1 MNNLLKTYNFS
12 NFEIVKGN
20 GCYLY
25 TSGNRRLL
33 DFSAGVAVNSL
44 GYNHSVI
51 KKTLQEQLKTGITH
65 LSGSQIHSYKTKLSQ
80 LLSKESNKG
89 DVFFSNSGAE
99 SIEAALKIARN
110 FGSDKNRDEIIA
122 MTSSFHGRTIG
133 ALSLGSNKQYKSNI
147 GPVPG
152 KVKFCQFNDSKNLI
166 KLINKKTLAII
177 IEFIQGDGGINIC
190 SKEFARTIKEIC
202 KKKKILLIA
211 DEIQGGIGRTGKIF
225 AYKHY
230 GVSPDIITTAKGLGS
245 GIPIGATIVKKDIAK
260 KINIGFHGSTFGGGM
275 LQTRVAYNVFK
286 TINKTNFLN
295 SVKSKGALLEQL
307 LNKLNSKHDLIKE
320 VRVKG
325 LMAGIEFKNSK
336 LALTIYRETS
346 NDGLVTTLVKGTIIR
361 ITPPLIIKS
370 EEIRKGI
377 RIISNC
383 LEKYKI
389 NHY

>member
-65 LSGSQIHSYKTKLSQ
+65 LSGSQIHLYKTKLSK

-99 SIEAALKIARN
+99 SIEAALKVARN
-110 FGSDKNRDEIIA
+110 FGSDKNKDEIIA

-152 KVKFCQFNDSKNLI
+152 KVKFCQFNDSNNLT

-177 IEFIQGDGGINIC
+177 IEFIQRDGGVNIC
-190 SKEFARTIKEIC
+190 SKEFAKTIKEIC
-202 KKKKILLIA
+202 KRKN
-211 DEIQGGIGRTGKIF
+211 F
-225 AYKHY
+225 
-230 GVSPDIITTAKGLGS
+230 
-245 GIPIGATIVKKDIAK
+245 
-260 KINIGFHGSTFGGGM
+260 IN
-275 LQTRVAYNVFK
+275 R
-286 TINKTNFLN
+286 
-295 SVKSKGALLEQL
+295 
-307 LNKLNSKHDLIKE
+307 
-320 VRVKG
+320 R
-325 LMAGIEFKNSK
+325 
-336 LALTIYRETS
+336 
-346 NDGLVTTLVKGTIIR
+346 
-361 ITPPLIIKS
+361 
-370 EEIRKGI
+370 
-377 RIISNC
+377 
-383 LEKYKI
+383 
-389 NHY
+389 

>member
-25 TSGNRRLL
+25 TADNKKLL

-44 GYNHSVI
+44 GYNHYVV
-51 KKTLQEQLKTGITH
+51 KKTIQEQLKTGITH
-65 LSGSQIHSYKTKLSQ
+65 LSGSQIHLYKYKLSQ

-110 FGSDKNRDEIIA
+110 FGSSKGRDEIIA

-133 ALSLGSNKQYKSNI
+133 ALSVGSNKAYKSNI

-152 KVKFCQFNDSKNLI
+152 KVRFCNFNDSKNLK
-166 KLINKKTLAII
+166 KLTNKKTLAII
-177 IEFIQGDGGINIC
+177 LEFIQGDGGINIC
-190 SKEFARTIKEIC
+190 SKEFAKTIKEIC
-202 KKKKILLIA
+202 KKRKILLIA

-230 GVSPDIITTAKGLGS
+230 GVSPDIITSAKGLGS
-245 GIPIGATIVKKDIAK
+245 GIPIGATIVKKEISK
-260 KINIGFHGSTFGGGM
+260 NINIGFHGSTFGGGM
-275 LQTRVAYNVFK
+275 LQTRIAHNVFK
-286 TINKTNFLN
+286 TINKTSFLN
-295 SVKSKGALLEQL
+295 SVKSKGILLDKL
-307 LNKLNSKHDLIKE
+307 LNKLHSNYDYIKE
-320 VRVKG
+320 IRIKG
-325 LMAGIEFKNSK
+325 LMAGIEFKNSQI
-336 LALTIYRETS
+336 ALKIYKETS
-346 NDGLVTTLVKGTIIR
+346 NHGLVTTLVKGTTIR

-370 EEIRKGI
+370 EEIKKGI
-377 RIISNC
+377 KIISEC
-383 LEKYKI
+383 LDKI
-389 NHY
+389 

>member
-12 NFEIVKGN
+12 NFEIVKGD

-25 TSGNRRLL
+25 TADNKKLL

-51 KKTLQEQLKTGITH
+51 KKTIQEQLKTGITH
-65 LSGSQIHSYKTKLSQ
+65 LSGSQIHLYKNKLSQ

-110 FGSDKNRDEIIA
+110 YGSGKGRDEIIA

-133 ALSLGSNKQYKSNI
+133 ALSVGSNKAYKTDI

-152 KVKFCQFNDSKNLI
+152 KVKFCKFNDSKNL
-166 KLINKKTLAII
+166 KQLINKKTLAII

-190 SKEFARTIKEIC
+190 SKEFAKTIKEIC
-202 KKKKILLIA
+202 KKRKILLIA

-230 GVSPDIITTAKGLGS
+230 GVSPDIITSAKGLGS
-245 GIPIGATIVKKDIAK
+245 GIPIGATIVKKDISK

-286 TINKTNFLN
+286 TINKIGFLN
-295 SVKSKGALLEQL
+295 SVKTKGILLEKL
-307 LNKLNSKHDLIKE
+307 LNNLHSNCDVIKDI
-320 VRVKG
+320 RIKG
-325 LMAGIEFKNSK
+325 LMAGIEFKNNKTALEVYKDTSK
-336 LALTIYRETS
+336 K
-346 NDGLVTTLVKGTIIR
+346 DLVTTLVKGNIIR
-361 ITPPLIIKS
+361 ITPPLIIKP
-370 EEIRKGI
+370 EELKKGI
-377 RIISNC
+377 KIISNC
-383 LEKYKI
+383 LSKI
-389 NHY
+389 KS

>member
-25 TSGNRRLL
+25 TADNKKLL

-44 GYNHSVI
+44 GYNHSVV
-51 KKTLQEQLKTGITH
+51 KKTIQEQLKTGITH
-65 LSGSQIHSYKTKLSQ
+65 LSGSQIHLYKYKLSQ

-110 FGSDKNRDEIIA
+110 FGSSKGRDEIIA

-133 ALSLGSNKQYKSNI
+133 ALSVGSNKAYKSNI

-152 KVKFCQFNDSKNLI
+152 KVKFCNFNDSKNLK

-190 SKEFARTIKEIC
+190 SKEFAKTIREIC
-202 KKKKILLIA
+202 KKRKILLIA

-230 GVSPDIITTAKGLGS
+230 GVSPDIITSAKGLGS
-245 GIPIGATIVKKDIAK
+245 GIPIGATIVKKAISK
-260 KINIGFHGSTFGGGM
+260 NINIGFHGSTFGGGM
-275 LQTRVAYNVFK
+275 LQTRIAHNVFK
-286 TINKTNFLN
+286 TINKTSFLN
-295 SVKSKGALLEQL
+295 SVKSKGILLDKL
-307 LNKLNSKHDLIKE
+307 LNKLHSNYDYIKE
-320 VRVKG
+320 IRIKG
-325 LMAGIEFKNSK
+325 LMAGIEFKNSQI
-336 LALTIYRETS
+336 ALKIYKETS
-346 NDGLVTTLVKGTIIR
+346 SHGLVTTLVKGTTIR

-370 EEIRKGI
+370 EELKKGI
-377 RIISNC
+377 AIISSC
-383 LEKYKI
+383 LEKI
-389 NHY
+389 

>member
-25 TSGNRRLL
+25 TADNKKLL

-44 GYNHSVI
+44 GYNHAVV
-51 KKTLQEQLKTGITH
+51 KKTIQEQLKTGITH
-65 LSGSQIHSYKTKLSQ
+65 LSGSQIHLYKYKLSQ

-110 FGSDKNRDEIIA
+110 FGSSKGRDEIIA

-133 ALSLGSNKQYKSNI
+133 ALSVGSNKAYKSNI

-152 KVKFCQFNDSKNLI
+152 KVRFCNFNDSKNLK
-166 KLINKKTLAII
+166 KLTNKKTLAII
-177 IEFIQGDGGINIC
+177 LEFIQGDGGINIC
-190 SKEFARTIKEIC
+190 SKEFAKTIKEIC
-202 KKKKILLIA
+202 KKRKILLIA

-230 GVSPDIITTAKGLGS
+230 GVSPDIITSAKGLGS
-245 GIPIGATIVKKDIAK
+245 GIPIGATIVKKEISK
-260 KINIGFHGSTFGGGM
+260 NINIGFHGSTFGGGM
-275 LQTRVAYNVFK
+275 LQTRIAYNVFK
-286 TINKTNFLN
+286 TINKTSFLN
-295 SVKSKGALLEQL
+295 SVKSKGILLDKL
-307 LNKLNSKHDLIKE
+307 LNKLHSNYDYIKE
-320 VRVKG
+320 IRIKG
-325 LMAGIEFKNSK
+325 LMAGIEFKNSQI
-336 LALTIYRETS
+336 ALKIYKETS
-346 NDGLVTTLVKGTIIR
+346 NHGLVTTLVKGTTIR

-370 EEIRKGI
+370 EEIKKGI
-377 RIISNC
+377 KIISEC
-383 LEKYKI
+383 LDKI
-389 NHY
+389 

>member
-25 TSGNRRLL
+25 TADNKKLL

-44 GYNHSVI
+44 GYNHSIV
-51 KKTLQEQLKTGITH
+51 KKTIQEQLKTGITH
-65 LSGSQIHSYKTKLSQ
+65 LSGSQIHLYKYKLSQ

-110 FGSDKNRDEIIA
+110 FGSSKGRDEIIA

-133 ALSLGSNKQYKSNI
+133 ALSVGSNKAYKSNI

-152 KVKFCQFNDSKNLI
+152 KVRFCNFNDSKNLK
-166 KLINKKTLAII
+166 KLTNKKTLAII
-177 IEFIQGDGGINIC
+177 LEFIQGDGGINIC
-190 SKEFARTIKEIC
+190 SKEFAKTIKEIC
-202 KKKKILLIA
+202 KKRKILLIA

-230 GVSPDIITTAKGLGS
+230 GVSPDIITSAKGLGS
-245 GIPIGATIVKKDIAK
+245 GIPIGATIVKKEISK
-260 KINIGFHGSTFGGGM
+260 NINIGFHGSTFGGGM
-275 LQTRVAYNVFK
+275 LQTRIAHNVFK
-286 TINKTNFLN
+286 TINKTSFLN
-295 SVKSKGALLEQL
+295 SVKSKGILLDKL
-307 LNKLNSKHDLIKE
+307 LNKLHSNYDYIKE
-320 VRVKG
+320 IRIKG
-325 LMAGIEFKNSK
+325 LMAGIEFKNSQI
-336 LALTIYRETS
+336 ALKIYKETS
-346 NDGLVTTLVKGTIIR
+346 NHGLVTTLVKGTTIR

-370 EEIRKGI
+370 EEIKKGI
-377 RIISNC
+377 KIISEC
-383 LEKYKI
+383 LDKI
-389 NHY
+389 

>member
-12 NFEIVKGN
+12 NFVIVKGN

-25 TSGNRRLL
+25 TADNKKLL

-44 GYNHSVI
+44 GYNHSVV
-51 KKTLQEQLKTGITH
+51 KKTIQEQLKTGITH
-65 LSGSQIHSYKTKLSQ
+65 LSGSQIHLYKYKLSQ

-110 FGSDKNRDEIIA
+110 FGSSKGRDEIIA

-133 ALSLGSNKQYKSNI
+133 ALSVGSNKAYKSNI

-152 KVKFCQFNDSKNLI
+152 KVKFCKFNDSKNL
-166 KLINKKTLAII
+166 KQLINKKTLAII

-190 SKEFARTIKEIC
+190 NKEFAKTIKEIC
-202 KKKKILLIA
+202 KKRKILLIA

-230 GVSPDIITTAKGLGS
+230 GVSPDIITSAKGLGS
-245 GIPIGATIVKKDIAK
+245 GIPIGATIVKKEISK
-260 KINIGFHGSTFGGGM
+260 NINIGFHGSTFGGGM
-275 LQTRVAYNVFK
+275 LQTRIAHNVFK
-286 TINKTNFLN
+286 TINKTSFLN
-295 SVKSKGALLEQL
+295 SVKSKGILLDKL
-307 LNKLNSKHDLIKE
+307 LNKLHSNYDYIKE
-320 VRVKG
+320 IRIKG
-325 LMAGIEFKNSK
+325 LMAGIEFKNSQI
-336 LALTIYRETS
+336 ALKIYKETS
-346 NDGLVTTLVKGTIIR
+346 NHGLVTTLVKGTTIR

-370 EEIRKGI
+370 EEIKRGI
-377 RIISNC
+377 KIISEC
-383 LEKYKI
+383 LDKI
-389 NHY
+389 

>member
-25 TSGNRRLL
+25 TADNKKLL

-44 GYNHSVI
+44 GYNHSVV
-51 KKTLQEQLKTGITH
+51 KKTIQEQLKTGITH
-65 LSGSQIHSYKTKLSQ
+65 LSGSQIHLYKYKLSQ

-110 FGSDKNRDEIIA
+110 FGSSKGRDEIIA

-133 ALSLGSNKQYKSNI
+133 ALSVGSNKAYKSNI

-152 KVKFCQFNDSKNLI
+152 KVRFCNFNDSKNLK
-166 KLINKKTLAII
+166 KLTNKKTLAII
-177 IEFIQGDGGINIC
+177 LEFIQGDGGINIC
-190 SKEFARTIKEIC
+190 SKEFAKTIKEIC
-202 KKKKILLIA
+202 KKRKILLIA

-230 GVSPDIITTAKGLGS
+230 GVSPDIITSAKGLGS
-245 GIPIGATIVKKDIAK
+245 GIPIGATIVKKEISK
-260 KINIGFHGSTFGGGM
+260 NINIGFHGSTFGGGM
-275 LQTRVAYNVFK
+275 LQTRIAHNVFK
-286 TINKTNFLN
+286 TINKTSFLN
-295 SVKSKGALLEQL
+295 SVKSKGILLDKL
-307 LNKLNSKHDLIKE
+307 LNKLHSNYDYIKE
-320 VRVKG
+320 IRIKG
-325 LMAGIEFKNSK
+325 LMAGIEFKNSQI
-336 LALTIYRETS
+336 ALKIYKETS
-346 NDGLVTTLVKGTIIR
+346 NHGLVTTLVKGTTIR

-370 EEIRKGI
+370 EEIKRGI
-377 RIISNC
+377 KIISEC
-383 LEKYKI
+383 LDKI
-389 NHY
+389 

>member
-25 TSGNRRLL
+25 TADNKKLL

-44 GYNHSVI
+44 GYNHSVV
-51 KKTLQEQLKTGITH
+51 KKTIQEQLKTGITH
-65 LSGSQIHSYKTKLSQ
+65 LSGSQIHLYKYKLSQ

-110 FGSDKNRDEIIA
+110 FGSSKGRDEIIA

-133 ALSLGSNKQYKSNI
+133 ALSVGSNKAYKSNI

-152 KVKFCQFNDSKNLI
+152 KVKFCKFNDSKNL
-166 KLINKKTLAII
+166 KQLINKKTLAII

-190 SKEFARTIKEIC
+190 NKEFAKTIKEIC
-202 KKKKILLIA
+202 KKRKILLIA

-230 GVSPDIITTAKGLGS
+230 GVSPDIITSAKGLGS
-245 GIPIGATIVKKDIAK
+245 GIPIGATIVKKEISK
-260 KINIGFHGSTFGGGM
+260 NINIGFHGSTFGGGM
-275 LQTRVAYNVFK
+275 LQTRIAHNVFK
-286 TINKTNFLN
+286 TINKTSFLN
-295 SVKSKGALLEQL
+295 SVKSKGILLDKL
-307 LNKLNSKHDLIKE
+307 LNKLHSNYDYIKE
-320 VRVKG
+320 IRIKG
-325 LMAGIEFKNSK
+325 LMAGIEFKNSQI
-336 LALTIYRETS
+336 ALKIYKETS
-346 NDGLVTTLVKGTIIR
+346 NHGLVTTLVKGTTIR

-370 EEIRKGI
+370 EEIKKGI
-377 RIISNC
+377 KIISEC
-383 LEKYKI
+383 LDKI
-389 NHY
+389 

>member
-65 LSGSQIHSYKTKLSQ
+65 LSGSQIHLYKTKLSK

-99 SIEAALKIARN
+99 SIEAALKVARN
-110 FGSDKNRDEIIA
+110 FGSDKNKDEIIA

-152 KVKFCQFNDSKNLI
+152 KVKFCQFNDSKNLT

-190 SKEFARTIKEIC
+190 SKEFAKTIKEIC

-286 TINKTNFLN
+286 TINKNSFLN
-295 SVKSKGALLEQL
+295 NVKTKGILLEQL
-307 LNKLNSKHDLIKE
+307 LNKLHSKHDIIKE
-320 VRVKG
+320 VRIKG
-325 LMAGIEFKNSK
+325 LMAGIEFKNSE
-336 LALTIYRETS
+336 LALKIYKETS
-346 NDGLVTTLVKGTIIR
+346 DNGLVTTLVKGTTIR

-370 EEIRKGI
+370 KDIKKGI
-377 RIISNC
+377 KIISDC
-383 LEKYKI
+383 LIRAKI
-389 NHY
+389 